1 MKVDFRDV
9 VWSVAALILLG
20 LIGLE
25 WRRSHLIA
33 EEIRAASATEAP
45 IEYVNARLD
54 SAAFYL
60 EYRFRARCQIDWPSL
75 QPLGLKSRSL
85 ITRTI
90 RADNAQ
96 EAFEQLFG
104 NQVEVIED
112 VEASQIKRA
121 TVLRVRARDP

>member
-9 VWSVAALILLG
+9 AWSVAALILLG
-20 LIGLE
+20 WLGLE

-33 EEIRAASATEAP
+33 EEIRAANAAEAP
-45 IEYVNARLD
+45 IKYVNARLD
-54 SAAFYL
+54 GAAFYL
-60 EYRFRARCQIDWPSL
+60 EYRFRARCQIDWQSL
-75 QPLGLKSRSL
+75 QPLGLKSRTL

-90 RADNAQ
+90 RADNPK

-104 NQVEVIED
+104 DQVEVIED
-112 VEASQIKRA
+112 VEASQTMKA